1 MRWEKAQNGGK
12 GTNLR
17 GFFEDYTGLKGR
29 KCKAAIFATC
39 KIFGAV
45 LGVFERVPAGTAKKR
60 RAAFKE
66 RLKEN

>member
-1 MRWEKAQNGGK
+1 MQSG
-12 GTNLR
+12 
-17 GFFEDYTGLKGR
+17 D
-29 KCKAAIFATC
+29 FATC